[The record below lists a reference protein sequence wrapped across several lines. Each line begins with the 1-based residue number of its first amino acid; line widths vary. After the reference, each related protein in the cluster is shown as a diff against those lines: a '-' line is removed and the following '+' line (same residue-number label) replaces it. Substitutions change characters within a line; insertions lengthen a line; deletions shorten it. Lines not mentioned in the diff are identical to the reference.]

1 MLATGWHGYFFPA
14 KTPKVIVEKVARV
27 FDAAFKDK
35 EVIAN
40 IDKTGMIVQ
49 NLILGEATKF
59 FNDEEKKW
67 SEVGKKIKM
76 DEAKK

>member
-1 MLATGWHGYFFPA
+1 
-14 KTPKVIVEKVARV
+14 
-27 FDAAFKDK
+27 
-35 EVIAN
+35 
-40 IDKTGMIVQ
+40 MIVQ